1 MQYIGRTRKNIV
13 HAANWREV
21 HLPGVPNVKV
31 DGYVQRLIKSSSAF
45 GMGVFV
51 CPNNTNPLVRLG
63 KHCKTT
69 TRKLKP
75 GYKNAGYNVVS
86 IFGLE
91 CKK

>member
-1 MQYIGRTRKNIV
+1 M
-13 HAANWREV
+13 
-21 HLPGVPNVKV
+21 PGVPNVKV

-45 GMGVFV
+45 GKGVFV

-63 KHCKTT
+63 KHCKTS